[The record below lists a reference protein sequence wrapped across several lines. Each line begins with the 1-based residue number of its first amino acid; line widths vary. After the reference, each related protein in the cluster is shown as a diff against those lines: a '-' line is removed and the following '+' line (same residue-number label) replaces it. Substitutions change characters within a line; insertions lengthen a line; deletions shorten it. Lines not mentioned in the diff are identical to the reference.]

1 MGGRSLTSRPTGCT
15 RSRPPQPQSH
25 GASGGNRCELAEQ
38 AVADVGHVPGVRAA
52 VLPARVVISH
62 LPPRPRLRR

>member
-15 RSRPPQPQSH
+15 RSRPPQPRSH

-38 AVADVGHVPGVRAA
+38 AVADVGHIPGVRAA

-62 LPPRPRLRR
+62 FPPRPRLCR